1 MSDPKHGRTRPTL
14 VFLPAMLCNDD
25 LYRPQIEGLR
35 DLVEPMTLTVA
46 EETMAEAA
54 AEVLRA
60 APEHFLLAGTSYG
73 GSLALEV
80 LTLAPSRVLGL
91 WLTGCNPGSHRDPA
105 AARRRNH
112 RVQSGKFEAVVEELA
127 STITCDQ

>member
-1 MSDPKHGRTRPTL
+1 MPEPRDGRKRPTL

-35 DLVEPMTLTVA
+35 DLAEPITLTIA
-46 EETMAEAA
+46 EASMAEAA
-54 AEVLRA
+54 AEVLRE

-80 LTLAPSRVLGL
+80 AALARSRVLGL
-91 WLTGCNPGSHRDPA
+91 WLMGCNPGPHVDPA
-105 AARRRNH
+105 AARRRND
-112 RVQSGKFEAVVEELA
+112 RVQSGEF
-127 STITCDQ
+127 